1 MDDTNETAR
10 SNADSVILT
19 RAQGM
24 ELALG
29 VLQRHGFSRQEAE
42 TIANHLVEAEL
53 RRHPMTGLLRLKSVV
68 RLIAKGRKP
77 IRIVR
82 EELNFAHIDGG
93 GNPAY
98 LVGEYAIELAIRK
111 ARENSFA
118 IVTLYN
124 SALGGMSGHYV
135 RLAAEAGYVGVLF
148 SNSHGRV
155 TPYGGIDP
163 LIGTNP
169 VAFGFPGE
177 PLPVVMDVATSILN
191 NGDVE
196 MARRNGESLPAG
208 AALDAAGEP
217 TLVPEEAILGALLPI
232 AEHKGYALGLAMQLF
247 GMLAGGDAV
256 PENLGNFGYFFLVVN
271 PSIFGSGDD
280 YKKRVSGLRDV
291 IKESRLAKETGKIF
305 LPGEGSEKRKE
316 KSLREGFPM
325 HRDIFRELQ
334 EL

>member
-1 MDDTNETAR
+1 MDNKNETAQG
-10 SNADSVILT
+10 NAELVILT

-24 ELALG
+24 ELALD
-29 VLQRHGFSRQEAE
+29 VLQRHGFSKQEAE

-53 RRHPMTGLLRLKSVV
+53 RGHPMTGLLRLKNVV
-68 RLIAKGRKP
+68 LMIAKGRNP

-82 EELNFAHIDGG
+82 EEPTFAHIDGG

-98 LVGEYAIELAIRK
+98 LAGEYAVELAIRK

-118 IVTLYN
+118 IVSLYN

-148 SNSHGRV
+148 SNSYGRV

-177 PLPVVMDVATSILN
+177 QSPVVIDVATSVVN

-196 MARRNGESLPAG
+196 VARRNGESLPAG
-208 AALDAAGEP
+208 AALDEAGEP
-217 TLVPEEAILGALLPI
+217 TLVPEEALLGALLPMG
-232 AEHKGYALGLAMQLF
+232 EHKGYAFGLAMQLF

-256 PENLGNFGYFFLVVN
+256 PANMGNFGFFFLVVN
-271 PSIFGSGDD
+271 PSIFGSSDD

-291 IKESRLAKETGKIF
+291 IKGSRRAKGTREIF
-305 LPGEGSEKRKE
+305 LPGEGSENRKQM
-316 KSLREGFPM
+316 SLRDGFPM
-325 HRDIFRELQ
+325 RRGLLMELQ